1 MVVYL
6 VEKVYLSLI
15 LAALVQFLIS
25 RKWCCRP
32 FWIKPSSKRCRISLF
47 FLKGPE
53 NSNQSSMYVSQKMV
67 TWLRSWIK
75 LIYLFALVRFW
86 NDTLCLCFWDQPVLS
101 NEGILS
107 SLMKQRTF
115 WYVVYFTTD
124 RFRIR
129 SHCVTHIY
137 TYNIILFILI
147 IASVWLFNTVLLR
160 GHVYTLFLG
169 KC

>member
-1 MVVYL
+1 MYL
-6 VEKVYLSLI
+6 YLI
-15 LAALVQFLIS
+15 PAALVEHLILKKWRWFS
-25 RKWCCRP
+25 RGRVSHIFINGPWN
-32 FWIKPSSKRCRISLF
+32 SKSIV
-47 FLKGPE
+47 
-53 NSNQSSMYVSQKMV
+53 NVSQKMV
-67 TWLRSWIK
+67 TWVRSWIQ

-101 NEGILS
+101 NKGILS

-115 WYVVYFTTD
+115 WYVFYFTTD

-147 IASVWLFNTVLLR
+147 IASVWLFKYCSSSWTRIHTLSWQVLTSICLA
-160 GHVYTLFLG
+160 
-169 KC
+169 